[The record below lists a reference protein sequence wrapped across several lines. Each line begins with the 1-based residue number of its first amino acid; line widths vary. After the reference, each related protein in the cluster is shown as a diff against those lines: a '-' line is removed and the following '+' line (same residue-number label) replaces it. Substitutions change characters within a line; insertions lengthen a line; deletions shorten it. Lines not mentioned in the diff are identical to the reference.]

1 MERIYY
7 SINEAAAKTAH
18 SMMSFRDYQE
28 GSKTA
33 EYQWY
38 VNKAYNLADKV
49 AEAKPNDAERVY
61 ALAERYSRKMAENM
75 NDSSRIGMMC
85 PSVMISGASNF
96 PVKKKEKQNAAA
108 DRNHQQFMEIQGIL
122 AKIES
127 ILHGKGIIKSDDE
140 RAIEKLEEKLE
151 GLNEKQEAMKAANK
165 ALRMKDVEKG
175 NEALRDMGYSDDQI
189 KQLREPDFCGRIG
202 YADYTLQNN
211 NANIHRIEGRIKEL
225 KATKAR
231 GTQETECKFFKIV
244 RNAEEMR
251 LQLIFEGK
259 PAPEVREVLKSN
271 GFRWA
276 PSQSAWQRHLNG
288 NSEYSLNR
296 VIAELEKM
304 EGKDSNGNY

>member
-1 MERIYY
+1 
-7 SINEAAAKTAH
+7 
-18 SMMSFRDYQE
+18 MSFRDYQK

-33 EYQWY
+33 EYQGY
-38 VNKAYNLADKV
+38 VNKAYDLADKV
-49 AEAKPNDAERVY
+49 AEARPDEAERVY

-85 PSVMISGASNF
+85 PSVMVSGAGNF

-108 DRNHQQFMEIQGIL
+108 DRNHQQFQEIQGIL
-122 AKIES
+122 AKMES
-127 ILHGKGIIKSDDE
+127 ILHGKGIIKSDDD

-151 GLNEKQEAMKAANK
+151 GLKENQEAMKAANK
-165 ALRMKDVEKG
+165 ALRMKDAEKG

-189 KQLREPDFCGRIG
+189 KELREPDFCGRIG
-202 YADYTLQNN
+202 FPDYALQNN

-244 RNAEEMR
+244 RNVEEMR
-251 LQLIFEGK
+251 LQMIFEGK
-259 PAPEVREVLKSN
+259 PEPEVRDVLKSN

-296 VIAELEKM
+296 VIEQLEKM
-304 EGKDSNGNY
+304 EATE

>member
-33 EYQWY
+33 EYKGY
-38 VNKAYNLADKV
+38 VDKAYDLADKV
-49 AEAKPNDAERVY
+49 AEERPDEAGRVY
-61 ALAERYSRKMAENM
+61 VLAERYSRKMAENM
-75 NDSSRIGMMC
+75 NNSSRIGMMC
-85 PSVMISGASNF
+85 PSVMISGAGNF

-108 DRNHQQFMEIQGIL
+108 DRNYQQFMEIQGIL
-122 AKIES
+122 AKLES
-127 ILHGKGIIKSDDE
+127 ILHGKGIIKSDDK

-151 GLNEKQEAMKAANK
+151 VLKENQEAMKAVNK
-165 ALRMKDVEKG
+165 ALRMRNTEKG
-175 NEALRDMGYSDDQI
+175 NEALRDMGYSDEKI
-189 KQLREPDFCGRIG
+189 KELREPDFCGRIG
-202 YADYTLQNN
+202 FPDYALQNN
-211 NANIHRIEGRIKEL
+211 NANIHRIEDRIKEL
-225 KATKAR
+225 KAAKAK

-244 RNAEEMR
+244 RNVEEMR

-259 PAPEVREVLKSN
+259 PEPEVREVLKSN

-304 EGKDSNGNY
+304 EVEDEY